1 MALLR
6 ATLRSLFLL
15 VVLFSASL
23 VGVVGQRATVVVPSA
38 TVPILQP
45 RPPTSAPSADPPRLP
60 PAPPSSEVEDPVPS
74 ATPVVVAPRPPVPSV
89 VRPPPAISSNR
100 ELPAP
105 SPAPIQSAPS
115 SRLPVPTLPRT
126 LPTPT
131 ATATSTPT
139 DGVQDDQTVTRGSGG
154 MPKALKSTLIIGGS
168 MVGFVALCGLSV
180 LGYHKVIKKES
191 DDDDLPLTKRLTG
204 TFNRVFHNSPNNHPD
219 NGMGPYGKLGDT
231 KSQPPPPLYAA
242 YPTVGRKAGPGYIEE
257 DVKPP
262 YATYQPE
269 YGISQPPPSSQA
281 YSQPY
286 GYEGGWQP
294 ATTIAY
300 APTNARYPPPP
311 AQPRYGAPPT
321 QARYPSPPNGF
332 GPQ

>member
-6 ATLRSLFLL
+6 TTLRSLFIL
-15 VVLFSASL
+15 VVLLSASL
-23 VGVVGQRATVVVPSA
+23 VGVVGQRVTAITPSA

-45 RPPTSAPSADPPRLP
+45 RPPTSAPSADPPRVST
-60 PAPPSSEVEDPVPS
+60 APSSEVEDPVPS
-74 ATPVVVAPRPPVPSV
+74 PTPVVVAPRPVSSI
-89 VRPPPAISSNR
+89 VRPASSSRVLAAPTPASIQN
-100 ELPAP
+100 AP
-105 SPAPIQSAPS
+105 ST
-115 SRLPVPTLPRT
+115 RLPVPSLPRT
-126 LPTPT
+126 LPTPS

-139 DGVQDDQTVTRGSGG
+139 NGVQEDQSVTQGSGA

-168 MVGFVALCGLSV
+168 MVGFVAVCGLSV

-204 TFNRVFHNSPNNHPD
+204 TFNRVFHNSPTNHPN
-219 NGMGPYGKLGDT
+219 NGMGPYGKLDET
-231 KSQPPPPLYAA
+231 KTQAPPPLYAA
-242 YPTVGRKAGPGYIEE
+242 YPTLGRKAGPGYIED

-311 AQPRYGAPPT
+311 AQPRYGPPPT
-321 QARYPSPPNGF
+321 QARYPSPPSGF